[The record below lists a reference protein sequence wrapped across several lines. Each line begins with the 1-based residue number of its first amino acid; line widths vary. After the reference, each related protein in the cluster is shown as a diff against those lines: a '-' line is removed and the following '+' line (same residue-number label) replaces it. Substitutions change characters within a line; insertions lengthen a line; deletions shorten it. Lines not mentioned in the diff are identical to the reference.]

1 MAVKNKTEACNKLLE
16 VITVNTKLA
25 EEKKVLAESKEKEL
39 ESQNIQIAKD
49 KEEAE
54 VALAEALPALE
65 EARLALANLSAS
77 EITEIRSF
85 AKPPKEV
92 QKVCECICVIKAI
105 KDTSWKSA
113 KGMMSNT
120 DFKTSLQALDVD
132 AITGNQIKAVK
143 TILREMDVTVPR
155 MTEISAAG
163 AGLLR
168 FVLAVVGYCNVAKLI
183 QPKRMAVATLE
194 KNLAISKMEFDKI
207 TRELKRLAEELQT
220 LQTQFHQAKSEQLE
234 LKEMAELMERRLI
247 AADKLISGLGSE
259 RTRWAKDLE
268 SLKEQRIQLLGDC
281 LLISGFMSYTGAFN
295 WELRTEMVYKMW
307 YNDLKS
313 KNVPISPNFRI
324 EKLMVTDVEL
334 SKWASQGLPADEL
347 SVQNGILTTK
357 ASRFPLCID
366 PQQQAISW
374 IKKKEA
380 PNNLKISSFND
391 QDFIKHLEM
400 AITYGFPFLFE
411 DVDEY
416 IDPVIDNILEKNV
429 KVSGSRK
436 FVVLGDKEIDY
447 DPNFRL
453 YLTTKIANPIYTP
466 KVFGS
471 AIVINYSVTFKGLS
485 DQLLNVVVANER
497 KELEEMKEKLV
508 VEVSQNKS
516 LLKDLEDTLL
526 RELASSTGLMLDNVE
541 LIRTLEETKS
551 KATEVAQ
558 KLELANQTSQEV
570 EISRDAYRPV
580 AKCGAV
586 LFFVLADLSAINPMY
601 EYSLKSFLEVFI
613 LSLHKAKPDSVL
625 SKRLTKIIDT
635 LRYTVY
641 NYGCTGLFEKH
652 KLMFSFQITIKILEA
667 DGLIDLVEL
676 DFFLKGNVSL
686 EQPSHKKP
694 FEWISDQGWK
704 DLLKLATLNPN
715 FGLLPQHVR
724 DNEKVWNEWTHL
736 ESPEMTDLPMDYSQR
751 LNTFQQLCL
760 LRCFRTDR
768 VYNGIT
774 NFVIKNMGE
783 RFVMPPVINFQNIFD
798 QSTPLSPVVFIL
810 SPGADPQSD
819 LQKLAETLGF
829 GGNKLKFLSLGQ
841 GQAPV
846 ALQLL
851 ETAVARGQWLMLQ
864 NCHLLVGWLRVLE
877 KVLEKIERPHKD
889 FRLWLTTEPTPSF
902 PIGILQKSLKVV
914 TEPPNGLKLNLRSSY
929 YKLTEHHLEDCLS
942 ESFRPLVYVLAFFH
956 AVVQERGKYGKIG
969 WNIKYDFNES
979 GIIFLIKL

>member
-1 MAVKNKTEACNKLLE
+1 
-16 VITVNTKLA
+16 
-25 EEKKVLAESKEKEL
+25 L

-49 KEEAE
+49 KAEAE

-92 QKVCECICVIKAI
+92 QKVCECVCVIKGI

-120 DFKTSLQALDVD
+120 DFKTSLQTLDVD
-132 AITGNQIKAVK
+132 GITSNQIKAVK

-155 MTEISAAG
+155 MIEISAAG

-168 FVLAVVGYCNVAKLI
+168 FVLAVVGYCSVAKQI

-220 LQTQFHQAKSEQLE
+220 LQNQFHQAKKEQLE

-259 RTRWAKDLE
+259 RIRWAKDLE
-268 SLKEQRIQLLGDC
+268 SLKEQRVQLLGDC

-295 WELRTEMVYKMW
+295 WELRTEMVYKVW

-313 KNVPISPNFRI
+313 KNVPTSPIFRI

-334 SKWASQGLPADEL
+334 SKWASEGLPADEL
-347 SVQNGILTTK
+347 SIQNGILTTK

-391 QDFIKHLEM
+391 QDFLKHLEM

-429 KVSGSRK
+429 KTSGSRK
-436 FVVLGDKEIDY
+436 YVVLGDKEIDY

-508 VEVSQNKS
+508 IEVSQNKS

-558 KLELANQTSQEV
+558 KLELANQTSKEV
-570 EISRDAYRPV
+570 ELSRDAYRPV

-601 EYSLKSFLEVFI
+601 EYSLKSFLEVFV

-625 SKRLTKIIDT
+625 
-635 LRYTVY
+635 
-641 NYGCTGLFEKH
+641 G
-652 KLMFSFQITIKILEA
+652 
-667 DGLIDLVEL
+667 
-676 DFFLKGNVSL
+676 
-686 EQPSHKKP
+686 
-694 FEWISDQGWK
+694 
-704 DLLKLATLNPN
+704 
-715 FGLLPQHVR
+715 
-724 DNEKVWNEWTHL
+724 
-736 ESPEMTDLPMDYSQR
+736 
-751 LNTFQQLCL
+751 
-760 LRCFRTDR
+760 
-768 VYNGIT
+768 
-774 NFVIKNMGE
+774 
-783 RFVMPPVINFQNIFD
+783 
-798 QSTPLSPVVFIL
+798 
-810 SPGADPQSD
+810 
-819 LQKLAETLGF
+819 
-829 GGNKLKFLSLGQ
+829 
-841 GQAPV
+841 
-846 ALQLL
+846 
-851 ETAVARGQWLMLQ
+851 
-864 NCHLLVGWLRVLE
+864 
-877 KVLEKIERPHKD
+877 
-889 FRLWLTTEPTPSF
+889 
-902 PIGILQKSLKVV
+902 
-914 TEPPNGLKLNLRSSY
+914 
-929 YKLTEHHLEDCLS
+929 
-942 ESFRPLVYVLAFFH
+942 
-956 AVVQERGKYGKIG
+956 
-969 WNIKYDFNES
+969 
-979 GIIFLIKL
+979 